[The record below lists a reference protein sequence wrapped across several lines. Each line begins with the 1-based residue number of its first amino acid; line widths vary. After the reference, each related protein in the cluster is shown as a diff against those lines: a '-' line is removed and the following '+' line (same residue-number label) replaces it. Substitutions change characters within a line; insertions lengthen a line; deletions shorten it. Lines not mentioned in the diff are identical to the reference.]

1 MEMRRNFQLNHQ
13 QWYQMRKPRKK
24 LEKALRKKSLKR
36 KKFRMKMTIVL
47 LWFHMTKFL
56 ECKSG
61 VKTIASLEIVLKPI
75 VNANDHKI
83 LDDYVQR
90 KNKPF

>member
-1 MEMRRNFQLNHQ
+1 
-13 QWYQMRKPRKK
+13 
-24 LEKALRKKSLKR
+24 
-36 KKFRMKMTIVL
+36 MTIVL

-75 VNANDHKI
+75 VNANDQKI
-83 LDDYVQR
+83 LGDFVCT
-90 KNKPF
+90 KEK